1 MDAQQL
7 SQPVSGSASRCPDTG
22 CARGPTPWDADTPT
36 HPPRHARPRGQLPQ
50 AADPASP
57 APVTPGERGMGVSG
71 RLACHHGRVLWRGRF
86 RFPQFPAAR
95 SRGGWLANVPHASLR
110 HLLIRL
116 GVSRTSYANSTSA
129 SAHGAGIRP
138 HSPPDTAVTPLTNP
152 HARQQ
157 PFSLS
162 LSLEIHLP
170 SARTSQEAERNPR
183 SSHTSPS
190 RPRHDTTLS
199 RALMRQKR
207 IPSGRRCCLQTPA
220 GDRDGAAGQR
230 AGVTQRPRPGSAPPR
245 PHSGTVSTPAP
256 QDRPRSLP
264 RPAGL
269 FPPPEHP
276 APSFGSSPR
285 LQHGLLMRPGDTAST
300 GPRRGTALATE

>member
-1 MDAQQL
+1 MTPAMPVGARDSVGAAQLLGRAGRQGGERGISGRRGERGRGRSGPWRPRPETRSPTVPGSRPTWAVVTVTRKDVTAPGGCAAGEAGTGQRLLPTGSDTDAQQP
-7 SQPVSGSASRCPDTG
+7 SQPVTGSASRCPDTG

-95 SRGGWLANVPHASLR
+95 SRGGWLADVPHASLR

-162 LSLEIHLP
+162 LSLEIRLP

-190 RPRHDTTLS
+190 RP
-199 RALMRQKR
+199 
-207 IPSGRRCCLQTPA
+207 
-220 GDRDGAAGQR
+220 
-230 AGVTQRPRPGSAPPR
+230 
-245 PHSGTVSTPAP
+245 
-256 QDRPRSLP
+256 
-264 RPAGL
+264 
-269 FPPPEHP
+269 
-276 APSFGSSPR
+276 
-285 LQHGLLMRPGDTAST
+285 
-300 GPRRGTALATE
+300 